1 MSNMD
6 IYDSFRVTP
15 KEAQKEIAGGRLRGF
30 TDINPMYRIQK
41 LTEKFGPC
49 GIGWYYEPVKKWIEQ
64 AGDEVMAFVDIS
76 LFIKVDGEWS
86 KPIAGT
92 GGSALYAMEKGGLKA
107 SDECFKMATTDAIS
121 VACKQL
127 GIGADVYWR
136 AGESKYNRSVPDNP
150 APASSLAETQ
160 KTTPAQVTV
169 AEALKPEHSM
179 TPKER
184 VESLCKLLRI
194 TVAQFGELYAKLQ
207 ADGKI
212 PNKKTAE
219 LMPSE
224 WQALIP
230 LMQKA
235 AKG

>member
-1 MSNMD
+1 MSNME

-64 AGDEVMAFVDIS
+64 AGDEIMAFVDIS

-127 GIGADVYWR
+127 GIGADVYWK
-136 AGESKYNRSVPDNP
+136 AGESKYSKQEEKPS
-150 APASSLAETQ
+150 ALAETQ
-160 KTTPAQVTV
+160 KTSPAKVEVQ
-169 AEALKPEHSM
+169 EHPM

-184 VESLCKLLRI
+184 VESLCNVLRI

-207 ADGKI
+207 AEGKV

-235 AKG
+235 AKA

>member
-30 TDINPMYRIQK
+30 TDISPQYRIER
-41 LTEKFGPC
+41 LTEQFGPC

-64 AGDEVMAFVDIS
+64 AGDEIMAFVDIS

-92 GGSALYAMEKGGLKA
+92 GGSTLYAMEKGGLKA

-127 GIGADVYWR
+127 GIGADVYWK
-136 AGESKYNRSVPDNP
+136 AGESKYSRSEPGN
-150 APASSLAETQ
+150 AIPASSLAETQ
-160 KTTPAQVTV
+160 KTTPAQVSV
-169 AEALKPEHSM
+169 AKPAEHPM

>member
-1 MSNMD
+1 MSNME

-64 AGDEVMAFVDIS
+64 AGDEIMAFVDIS

-127 GIGADVYWR
+127 GIGADVYWK
-136 AGESKYNRSVPDNP
+136 AGDSKYSRQEEKPS
-150 APASSLAETQ
+150 ALAETQ
-160 KTTPAQVTV
+160 KTTPAQVSV
-169 AEALKPEHSM
+169 AKPAEHPM
-179 TPKER
+179 TTYER
-184 VESLCKLLRI
+184 VESLCNSMRI
-194 TVAQFGELYAKLQ
+194 TFQQFGDIYTKLQ
-207 ADGKI
+207 TEGKI

>member
-15 KEAQKEIAGGRLRGF
+15 KVAQKEIGGGRLKGF

-49 GIGWYYEPVKKWIEQ
+49 GIGWYYEPMKKWIEQ
-64 AGDEVMAFVDIS
+64 AGDEIMAFVDIS

-136 AGESKYNRSVPDNP
+136 AGESKYNCSAPDNP

-160 KTTPAQVTV
+160 KTTPAKVEVQ
-169 AEALKPEHSM
+169 EHPM

-184 VESLCKLLRI
+184 VESLCNSLRI
-194 TVAQFGELYAKLQ
+194 TVKQFGDFYAQLQ
-207 ADGKI
+207 AEGKI

-224 WQALIP
+224 WAALIP

>member
-64 AGDEVMAFVDIS
+64 AGDEIMAFVDIS

-127 GIGADVYWR
+127 GIGADVYWK
-136 AGESKYNRSVPDNP
+136 AGESKYSRSEPNNP

-160 KTTPAQVTV
+160 KTTPAQVSV
-169 AEALKPEHSM
+169 AKPAEHPM

-184 VESLCKLLRI
+184 VESLCNSLRI
-194 TVAQFGELYAKLQ
+194 TVKRFGELYAALQ
-207 ADGKI
+207 AEGKI
-212 PNKKTAE
+212 PNKKTSE

>member
-1 MSNMD
+1 MNNMD

-15 KEAQKEIAGGRLRGF
+15 NEAQKEIAGGRLRGF

-64 AGDEVMAFVDIS
+64 AGDEIMAFVDIS

-127 GIGADVYWR
+127 GIGADVYWK
-136 AGESKYNRSVPDNP
+136 AGESKYSRSVPDNP
-150 APASSLAETQ
+150 TPASPLAETQ
-160 KTTPAQVTV
+160 KTTPAQVSV
-169 AEALKPEHSM
+169 AKPAEHPM

-184 VESLCKLLRI
+184 VESLCNSLRI
-194 TVAQFGELYAKLQ
+194 TVKQFGELYAALQ

>member
-1 MSNMD
+1 MSNME

-49 GIGWYYEPVKKWIEQ
+49 GIGWYYEPLKKWTEQ

-92 GGSALYAMEKGGLKA
+92 GGSALYAMEKCGLKA

-127 GIGADVYWR
+127 GIGADVYWK
-136 AGESKYNRSVPDNP
+136 AGESKYSRSEPDN
-150 APASSLAETQ
+150 AIPASKLAETQ
-160 KTTPAQVTV
+160 KTAPAKVDVT
-169 AEALKPEHSM
+169 EHPM

-184 VESLCKLLRI
+184 VESLCNSLRI
-194 TVAQFGELYAKLQ
+194 TVKQFGELYAALQ
-207 ADGKI
+207 DEGKI

-235 AKG
+235 AKR

>member
-49 GIGWYYEPVKKWIEQ
+49 GIGWYYEPVKKWIEH

-92 GGSALYAMEKGGLKA
+92 GGSALYTMEKGGLKA

-136 AGESKYNRSVPDNP
+136 AGESKYSRSEPDN
-150 APASSLAETQ
+150 AIPASKLAETQ
-160 KTTPAQVTV
+160 KTTPAKVSV
-169 AEALKPEHSM
+169 AKPAEHPM

-184 VESLCKLLRI
+184 VESLCNSLRI
-194 TVAQFGELYAKLQ
+194 TVAQFGELYTQLQ
-207 ADGKI
+207 AGGKI
-212 PNKKTAE
+212 PNKKTAD

-230 LMQKA
+230 LIQKA

>member
-64 AGDEVMAFVDIS
+64 AGDEIMAFVDIS

-127 GIGADVYWR
+127 GIGADVYWK
-136 AGESKYNRSVPDNP
+136 AGESKYGRSDPGN
-150 APASSLAETQ
+150 AIPASKLAETQ
-160 KTTPAQVTV
+160 KTTPAQVSV
-169 AEALKPEHSM
+169 AKPAEHPM

-184 VESLCKLLRI
+184 VESLCNSLRI
-194 TVAQFGELYAKLQ
+194 TVKQFGELYAALQ

>member
-49 GIGWYYEPVKKWIEQ
+49 GIGWYYEPVKKWIER
-64 AGDEVMAFVDIS
+64 AGDEIMAFVDIS

-127 GIGADVYWR
+127 GIGADVYWK
-136 AGESKYNRSVPDNP
+136 AGESKYSRQETPSQPVE
-150 APASSLAETQ
+150 APS
-160 KTTPAQVTV
+160 KP
-169 AEALKPEHSM
+169 AEAPKPADKAEHPM

-184 VESLCKLLRI
+184 VESLCNSLRI
-194 TVAQFGELYAKLQ
+194 TVKQFGDLYAMLQ
-207 ADGKI
+207 AGGKI

-224 WQALIP
+224 WTTLIP
-230 LMQKA
+230 LMQQA
-235 AKG
+235 AKDTAK

>member
-1 MSNMD
+1 MSNME
-6 IYDSFRVTP
+6 IYDSFRATP

-30 TDINPMYRIQK
+30 TDINPMYRIQA

-49 GIGWYYEPVKKWIEQ
+49 GIGWYYEPVKKWVEQ
-64 AGDEVMAFVDIS
+64 AGDEIMAFVDIN
-76 LFIKVDGEWS
+76 LFIKVGGEWS
-86 KPIAGT
+86 KPISGT
-92 GGSALYAMEKGGLKA
+92 GGSALYTMEKGGLKA

-127 GIGADVYWR
+127 GIGADVYWK
-136 AGESKYNRSVPDNP
+136 AGESKYSRAEPYNP
-150 APASSLAETQ
+150 VPASKLAETQ
-160 KTTPAQVTV
+160 KTSPAQVTV
-169 AEALKPEHSM
+169 SEHPM

-184 VESLCKLLRI
+184 VESLCNSLRI
-194 TVAQFGELYAKLQ
+194 TVKQFGDFYAQLQ
-207 ADGKI
+207 AEGKI

-224 WQALIP
+224 WTALIP

>member
-1 MSNMD
+1 MSNMN

-64 AGDEVMAFVDIS
+64 AGDEIMAFVDIS

-136 AGESKYNRSVPDNP
+136 AGESKYNRSDPGN
-150 APASSLAETQ
+150 AIPASKLAETQ
-160 KTTPAQVTV
+160 KTAPAKVDVT
-169 AEALKPEHSM
+169 EHPM

-184 VESLCKLLRI
+184 VESLCNSLRI
-194 TVAQFGELYAKLQ
+194 TVKQFGELYAALQ
-207 ADGKI
+207 DEGKI

>member
-1 MSNMD
+1 MSNME

-64 AGDEVMAFVDIS
+64 AGDEIMAFVDIS

-127 GIGADVYWR
+127 GIGADVYWK
-136 AGESKYNRSVPDNP
+136 AGESKYSRQEEKPS
-150 APASSLAETQ
+150 ALAETQ
-160 KTTPAQVTV
+160 KTSPAKVEVQ
-169 AEALKPEHSM
+169 EHPM

-235 AKG
+235 AKA

>member
-64 AGDEVMAFVDIS
+64 AGDEIMAFVDIS

-86 KPIAGT
+86 KPISGT

-127 GIGADVYWR
+127 GIGADVYWK
-136 AGESKYNRSVPDNP
+136 AGESKYSRSVPDNP

-160 KTTPAQVTV
+160 KTTPAQVEV
-169 AEALKPEHSM
+169 KEHPM

-184 VESLCKLLRI
+184 VESLCNSLRI

-207 ADGKI
+207 AEGKV